1 MENREIAAVFEEISN
16 LMKILQDDPKW
27 TFKAAAYDRAKRSIE
42 SYPER
47 LEDIARDP
55 HRKLIDIPGIGA
67 DLAKKISELIATGR
81 SAYHQEQLAKIP
93 RSLLDLLQLQTVGPQ
108 KVRLFYQQANIRSVD
123 ELEAAAQEGRL
134 RGLPGMSEKSE
145 ENILKAI
152 AVFRRAAGR
161 FRLDTAYE
169 TAAVLTAWL
178 SDSKAVEEVTPAG
191 SLRRGRETVGDL
203 DLLVTGSDPASIAG
217 HFVKFPGVAAILAQG
232 EDKVSVKLKND
243 LQVDVRLLERTA
255 YGAALQ
261 YFTGSK
267 EHNVALRDLAKRHGW
282 KLNEYGLFHGEKVLA
297 SRTEEEIYAKLG
309 LPWIPPELRENL
321 GEIEAAEKG
330 ELPKLVEL
338 GDIRGDLQ
346 MHTTA
351 SDGHASIEEM
361 AGAAKQLGYQY
372 ILITDHSQAVTVANG
387 LDEERAVEHIHR
399 IHAARQKVK
408 GIEIWA
414 GSEVDILG
422 DGSLDYPDELLKQFD
437 IVLASVHS
445 RMTMPA
451 EEMTT
456 RLLRALENPYVRIL
470 GHPTGRQI
478 LRRDP
483 FLFDLEKVFA
493 AAKKFGVILELNG
506 NPERLDLCDRHVKL
520 ARDRGMKI
528 IISTDAHD
536 PQHFKLMRY
545 GVSTAR
551 RGWMEKSGVLNTLP
565 PNNFSPASGPCRS
578 SWCCYAKLP
587 AGTRHADA
595 GLQPP
600 RLDMWPDHKDLL
612 QGYGIQ
618 VRLPMMEVVDILHE
632 L

>member
-1 MENREIAAVFEEISN
+1 MENRDIAAVFEEISN
-16 LMKILQDDPKW
+16 LMKIVQDDSKW
-27 TFKAAAYDRAKRSIE
+27 SFKAAAYDRAKRSIE

-55 HRKLIDIPGIGA
+55 SRKLTDIPGIGP
-67 DLAKKISELIATGR
+67 DLAKKISELIETGQ
-81 SAYHQEQLAKIP
+81 SAYHQEQLAKVP

-108 KVRLFYQQANIRSVD
+108 KVRLFFQQANIRSVD
-123 ELEAAAQEGRL
+123 ELEAAAKEGRL
-134 RGLPGMSEKSE
+134 RTLPGMSEKSE

-152 AVFRRAAGR
+152 EVFRRAAGR

-169 TAAVLTAWL
+169 TAEVLTAWL
-178 SDSKAVEEVTPAG
+178 RDYKAVEEVTPAG

-203 DLLVTGSDPASIAG
+203 DLLVTGRDAVGIAE
-217 HFVKFPGVAAILAQG
+217 HFVKFPGIAAILVKG

-243 LQVDVRLLERTA
+243 MQVDGRMLDRSA

-267 EHNVALRDLAKRHGW
+267 EHNVALRDRAKRHGW
-282 KLNEYGLFHGEKVLA
+282 KLNEYGLYHGEKILA

-321 GEIEAAEKG
+321 GEIEAAENGK
-330 ELPKLVEL
+330 LPKLVEL
-338 GDIRGDLQ
+338 GDMRGDLQ

-372 ILITDHSQAVTVANG
+372 ILITDHSKAVTVANG
-387 LDEERAVEHIHR
+387 LDEKRAVEHIRR
-399 IHAARQKVK
+399 IHAARKKVK

-414 GSEVDILG
+414 GSEVDIMG
-422 DGSLDYPDELLKQFD
+422 DGNLDYPDELLKQFD

-445 RMTMPA
+445 RMAMPA
-451 EEMTT
+451 EEMTS
-456 RLLRALENPYVRIL
+456 RLLRALANPYVRIL
-470 GHPTGRQI
+470 GHPTGRLV

-493 AAKKFGVILELNG
+493 AAKEYGVIMEVNAA
-506 NPERLDLCDRHVKL
+506 PERLDLCDRHVKL
-520 ARDRGMKI
+520 DRDRGMKI

-536 PQHFKLMRY
+536 PEHIKLMRY
-545 GVSTAR
+545 GVTTAR

-565 PNNFSPASGPCRS
+565 PEKILESLRP
-578 SWCCYAKLP
+578 LP
-587 AGTRHADA
+587 H
-595 GLQPP
+595 
-600 RLDMWPDHKDLL
+600 
-612 QGYGIQ
+612 
-618 VRLPMMEVVDILHE
+618 
-632 L
+632 

>member
-16 LMKILQDDPKW
+16 LMKIVQDDPKW
-27 TFKAAAYDRAKRSIE
+27 AFKAAAYDRARRSVE

-55 HRKLIDIPGIGA
+55 QRKLTNIPGIGA
-67 DLAKKISELIATGR
+67 DLAKKITELVETGQL
-81 SAYHQEQLAKIP
+81 AYHQEQLAKVP
-93 RSLLDLLQLQTVGPQ
+93 RSLLDMLQLQTVGPQ
-108 KVRLFYQQANIRSVD
+108 KVKLFWKQANITTVD
-123 ELEAAAQEGRL
+123 ELEAAAKEGRL

-152 AVFRRAAGR
+152 EVFRRAAGR

-169 TAAVLTAWL
+169 TAEVLTAWL
-178 SDSKAVEEVTPAG
+178 RDLKSVEEVTPAG

-203 DLLVTGSDPASIAG
+203 DLLVTGKDPAGIAD
-217 HFVKFPGVAAILAQG
+217 HFVNFPGIAAILAKG
-232 EDKVSVKLKND
+232 SDKVSVKLKND
-243 LQVDVRLLERTA
+243 LQVDVRLLERSA

-267 EHNVALRDLAKRHGW
+267 EHNVALRDRAKRHGW
-282 KLNEYGLFHGEKVLA
+282 KLNEYGLFHGERNLA

-321 GEIEAAEKG
+321 GEIEAAENG

-338 GDIRGDLQ
+338 KDIRGDLQ

-372 ILITDHSQAVTVANG
+372 ILITDHSKAVTIANG
-387 LDEERAVEHIHR
+387 LDEERAAEHIRH
-399 IHAARQKVK
+399 IHAARKKVK

-422 DGSLDYPDELLKQFD
+422 DGSLDYSNDLLKQFD
-437 IVLASVHS
+437 IVLVSVHS
-445 RMTMPA
+445 RMNMPA
-451 EEMTT
+451 AEMTA
-456 RLLRALENPYVRIL
+456 RLLRALENPYVRIV

-483 FLFDLEKVFA
+483 FLFDLERVFA
-493 AAKKFGVILELNG
+493 AAKERGVILELNG

-545 GVSTAR
+545 GVTTAR

-565 PNNFSPASGPCRS
+565 PKELLASLRP
-578 SWCCYAKLP
+578 LP
-587 AGTRHADA
+587 R
-595 GLQPP
+595 
-600 RLDMWPDHKDLL
+600 
-612 QGYGIQ
+612 
-618 VRLPMMEVVDILHE
+618 
-632 L
+632 

>member
-42 SYPER
+42 SLPER
-47 LEDIARDP
+47 LEDIARNP
-55 HRKLIDIPGIGA
+55 NRKLTDIPGIGA
-67 DLAKKISELIATGR
+67 DLAKKITEIVETGK
-81 SAYHQEQLAKIP
+81 SSYHQEQLAKVP

-108 KVRLFYQQANIRSVD
+108 KVRLFYKQANITSVD
-123 ELEAAAQEGRL
+123 ELEAAAKEGRL

-152 AVFRRAAGR
+152 EVFRRAAGR

-169 TAAVLTAWL
+169 TAEVLSAWL
-178 SDSKAVEEVTPAG
+178 RDCKSVEEVTPAG

-203 DLLVTGSDPASIAG
+203 DLLVTGRDHDSIAD
-217 HFVKFPGVAAILAQG
+217 HFAKFPGIAAILAKG

-243 LQVDVRLLERTA
+243 LQVDVRLIEPSA
-255 YGAALQ
+255 YGAALH

-267 EHNVALRDLAKRHGW
+267 EHNVALRDRAKRLGW

-297 SRTEEEIYAKLG
+297 SRTEEEIFAKLG

-330 ELPKLVEL
+330 ELPTLVEL
-338 GDIRGDLQ
+338 GDIRGDLH

-351 SDGHASIEEM
+351 SDGRASIEEM

-372 ILITDHSQAVTVANG
+372 ILATDHSKAVTVANG
-387 LDEERAVEHIHR
+387 LNEERAVEHIRH
-399 IHAARQKVK
+399 IHAARKKVK

-437 IVLASVHS
+437 IVLVSVHS
-445 RMTMPA
+445 RMNMPS
-451 EEMTT
+451 EEMTA

-483 FLFDLEKVFA
+483 FLFDVEKVFA
-493 AAKKFGVILELNG
+493 AAKKCGVIMELNG

-545 GVSTAR
+545 GVITAR

-565 PNNFSPASGPCRS
+565 PEE
-578 SWCCYAKLP
+578 LL
-587 AGTRHADA
+587 A
-595 GLQPP
+595 GLRPVPQ
-600 RLDMWPDHKDLL
+600 
-612 QGYGIQ
+612 
-618 VRLPMMEVVDILHE
+618 
-632 L
+632 

>member
-1 MENREIAAVFEEISN
+1 MENHEIAAVFEEISN

-42 SYPER
+42 GYPER
-47 LEDIARDP
+47 LEDIAHDP
-55 HRKLIDIPGIGA
+55 TRKLTDIPGIGA
-67 DLAKKISELIATGR
+67 DLAKKITELVETGR

-108 KVRLFYQQANIRSVD
+108 KVRLFYKQANIRSVD
-123 ELEAAAQEGRL
+123 ELEAAAQAGRL
-134 RGLPGMSEKSE
+134 RDLPGMSEKSE

-152 AVFRRAAGR
+152 EVFRRAAGR

-169 TAAVLTAWL
+169 TAEILTAWL
-178 SDSKAVEEVTPAG
+178 HDSKAVEEVTPAG

-203 DLLVTGSDPASIAG
+203 DLLVTGRDPASIAD
-217 HFVKFPGVAAILAQG
+217 HFVKFPGIAAILGKG

-243 LQVDVRLLERTA
+243 MQVDVRLLERSA

-267 EHNVALRDLAKRHGW
+267 EHNVALRDRAKRYGW
-282 KLNEYGLFHGEKVLA
+282 KLNEYGLFHGEKLLA

-309 LPWIPPELRENL
+309 LPWIPPELREDL

-338 GDIRGDLQ
+338 GDMRGDLQ

-361 AGAAKQLGYQY
+361 AAAAKQLGYQY
-372 ILITDHSQAVTVANG
+372 ILITDHSKAVTVANG
-387 LDEERAVEHIHR
+387 LSEERAVEHIRH
-399 IHAARQKVK
+399 IHAARKNVK

-414 GSEVDILG
+414 GSEADILG
-422 DGSLDYPDELLKQFD
+422 DGSLDYSDELLKQFD
-437 IVLASVHS
+437 IVLVSVHS

-456 RLLRALENPYVRIL
+456 RLLRALENPYVRIV

-483 FLFDLEKVFA
+483 FLFDIEKVFA
-493 AAKKFGVILELNG
+493 AAKKLGVIMELNG

-545 GVSTAR
+545 GVTTAR
-551 RGWMEKSGVLNTLP
+551 RGWMEKSDVLNTLP
-565 PNNFSPASGPCRS
+565 SEELLASLRP
-578 SWCCYAKLP
+578 LP
-587 AGTRHADA
+587 R
-595 GLQPP
+595 
-600 RLDMWPDHKDLL
+600 
-612 QGYGIQ
+612 
-618 VRLPMMEVVDILHE
+618 
-632 L
+632 

>member
-1 MENREIAAVFEEISN
+1 MENRDIAAVFEEISD

-42 SYPER
+42 SHPER

-55 HRKLIDIPGIGA
+55 SRKLTDIPGIGA
-67 DLAKKISELIATGR
+67 DLAKKIAELIETGQ

-93 RSLLDLLQLQTVGPQ
+93 RSLLDMLQLQTVGPQ

-123 ELEAAAQEGRL
+123 ELEAAAKEGRL
-134 RGLPGMSEKSE
+134 RTLPGMSEKSE

-152 AVFRRAAGR
+152 EVFRRAAGR

-169 TAAVLTAWL
+169 TAEVLTAWL
-178 SDSKAVEEVTPAG
+178 HDCKAVEEVTPAG

-203 DLLVTGSDPASIAG
+203 DLLVAGRDPAAIAD
-217 HFVKFPGVAAILAQG
+217 HFVKFPGIAAILAKG

-243 LQVDVRLLERTA
+243 LQVDVRLIEQSA
-255 YGAALQ
+255 YGAALH

-267 EHNVALRDLAKRHGW
+267 EHNVALRDRAKRHGW
-282 KLNEYGLFHGEKVLA
+282 KLNEYGLFHGEKNLA
-297 SRTEEEIYAKLG
+297 SRTEEEIYAQLG
-309 LPWIPPELRENL
+309 LTWIPPELRENL

-372 ILITDHSQAVTVANG
+372 ILITDHSKAVTVANG
-387 LDEERAVEHIHR
+387 LSEERAAEHIRR
-399 IHAARQKVK
+399 IHAARKKVK

-414 GSEVDILG
+414 GSEVDIMG

-437 IVLASVHS
+437 IVLVSVHS

-493 AAKKFGVILELNG
+493 AAQEYGVILEVNAS
-506 NPERLDLCDRHVKL
+506 PERLDLCDRHVKL

-528 IISTDAHD
+528 VISTDAHD

-545 GVSTAR
+545 GVITAR
-551 RGWMEKSGVLNTLP
+551 RGWMEKSRVINTLP
-565 PNNFSPASGPCRS
+565 PQKLLASLRP
-578 SWCCYAKLP
+578 LP
-587 AGTRHADA
+587 R
-595 GLQPP
+595 
-600 RLDMWPDHKDLL
+600 
-612 QGYGIQ
+612 
-618 VRLPMMEVVDILHE
+618 
-632 L
+632 

>member
-1 MENREIAAVFEEISN
+1 MENREIAAVFEELSN
-16 LMKILQDDPKW
+16 LIKILQDDPKW
-27 TFKAAAYDRAKRSIE
+27 NFKAVAYDRAKRAIE

-55 HRKLIDIPGIGA
+55 DRKLTDIPGVGA
-67 DLAKKISELIATGR
+67 DLAKKIAELVETGK

-93 RSLLDLLQLQTVGPQ
+93 HSLLELLQLQTVGPQ
-108 KVRLFYQQANIRSVD
+108 KVRLFYQQAHITSVD
-123 ELEAAAQEGRL
+123 ELEAAAKTGRL
-134 RGLPGMSEKSE
+134 RALPGMSAKSE

-152 AVFRRAAGR
+152 EVFRRAAGR

-169 TAAVLTAWL
+169 TAERLSAWL
-178 SDSKAVEEVTPAG
+178 RDSKAVEEVTPAG

-203 DLLVTGSDPASIAG
+203 DLLVTGRDPGAIAE
-217 HFVKFPGVAAILAQG
+217 HFTQFSGIAEILAKG
-232 EDKVSVKLKND
+232 ADKVSVRLKND
-243 LQVDVRLLERTA
+243 LQVDVRLIERSA
-255 YGAALQ
+255 YGAALH

-267 EHNVALRDLAKRHGW
+267 EHNVALRDRAKRQGW
-282 KLNEYGLFHGEKVLA
+282 KLNEFGLFHGEKVLA
-297 SRTEEEIYAKLG
+297 SRTEEEIFAQFG

-351 SDGHASIEEM
+351 SDGHASIEDM
-361 AGAAKQLGYQY
+361 AGAAKVLGYQY
-372 ILITDHSQAVTVANG
+372 ILITDHSKAVTVANG
-387 LDEERAVEHIHR
+387 LDEKRAVEHIQR
-399 IHAARQKVK
+399 IHAARKKVK

-414 GSEVDILG
+414 GSEVDIMG
-422 DGSLDYPDELLKQFD
+422 DGKLDYSDELLKQFD

-445 RMTMPA
+445 RMTMPT
-451 EEMTT
+451 EEMTA

-493 AAKKFGVILELNG
+493 AAKKFGVILELNAS
-506 NPERLDLCDRHVKL
+506 PERLDLCDRHVKL

-545 GVSTAR
+545 GVITAR

-565 PNNFSPASGPCRS
+565 PDQLLGHLRP
-578 SWCCYAKLP
+578 LP
-587 AGTRHADA
+587 R
-595 GLQPP
+595 
-600 RLDMWPDHKDLL
+600 
-612 QGYGIQ
+612 
-618 VRLPMMEVVDILHE
+618 
-632 L
+632 